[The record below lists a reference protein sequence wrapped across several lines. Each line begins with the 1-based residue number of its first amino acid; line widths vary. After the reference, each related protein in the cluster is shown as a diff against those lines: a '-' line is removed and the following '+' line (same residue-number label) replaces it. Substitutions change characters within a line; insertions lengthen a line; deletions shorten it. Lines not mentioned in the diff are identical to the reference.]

1 MCERLFALQQPP
13 KLHSEATTAAPK
25 PERQD
30 DSKNAIGNSGNTEG
44 ESNNASDG
52 TIEEAMPQSEGLR
65 LTSSRLPGEGV
76 EIPTVAF
83 QTIIFG
89 IMRGLFKEIE
99 GSFEGAHVFAKECSS
114 TLSRQDL
121 QVIARFQG
129 QLGSPDTL
137 GGDPP
142 YPVAENMKIFVGMPS
157 TNTAV
162 LIARDGERICKFS
175 QKQN

>member
-1 MCERLFALQQPP
+1 MLRRHHKLLQPP

-30 DSKNAIGNSGNTEG
+30 DSNTEG

-142 YPVAENMKIFVGMPS
+142 YPVAENMKIFQ
-157 TNTAV
+157 
-162 LIARDGERICKFS
+162 RICKFS